1 MSKKKRILLIA
12 LVVVILPLLVLACD
26 LAYFLSRPVQPP
38 AERILTI
45 APGTGFVRIAHELE
59 EQGIIS
65 RRRYFIALARLRQ
78 VQGRVHAGE
87 YLFRVAATPE
97 EVLRRLVT
105 GDVLRYPFTVP
116 EGLTFVEIGARLERE
131 GLGSAEVFTALARDE
146 ALLRALE
153 IEAATLE
160 GYLFP
165 ETYLLERGDTERR
178 LIQAMVREFRRRAL
192 PEWQQAAQ
200 ARGLDAHQWVT
211 LASIVQKEAGS
222 VQEMPVVAA
231 VFHNRLKKGMR
242 LQADPT
248 VIYGVSDYTGRI
260 TRRHLN
266 DPHPYNTY
274 VIPGLPPGP
283 IANPGAAALQA
294 TAFPSHDDYLYFV
307 ARGDGSHVFSRTLDE
322 HNRAVRR
329 YILTPR
335 PAPTQQNPD
344 PETQDAGVLPGEVDS
359 NP

>member
-1 MSKKKRILLIA
+1 MSNKKRILLSTLA
-12 LVVVILPLLVLACD
+12 AVVLPLLVLAGD

-38 AERILTI
+38 VERILTI
-45 APGTGFVRIAHELE
+45 APGTGFVRIARELE
-59 EQGIIS
+59 EQGVIS
-65 RRRYFIALARLRQ
+65 RRHYFIGLARFRQ

-87 YLFRVAATPE
+87 YQFRVAATPE

-116 EGLTFVEIGARLERE
+116 EGLTYTEIGARLERE
-131 GLGSAEVFTALARDE
+131 GLGNAEAFNALARDA
-146 ALLRALE
+146 ALLEQLGIPAKS
-153 IEAATLE
+153 LE

-165 ETYLLERGDTERR
+165 ETYLLERGETERR

-192 PEWQQAAQ
+192 PEWQLAAQ
-200 ARGLDAHQWVT
+200 ARGLGPHQWVT

-248 VIYGVSDYTGRI
+248 VIYGVADYGGRI

-283 IANPGAAALQA
+283 IANPGAAALEA
-294 TAFPSHDDYLYFV
+294 TAFPSADDYLYFV

-329 YILTPR
+329 YILSPR
-335 PAPTQQNPD
+335 PAATQQNPA
-344 PETQDAGVLPGEVDS
+344 PANQDAGVLSRETNT